1 MQSITYEVRVT
12 DSVQDQVERAIPCWS
27 MTEAGRVKTFLLR
40 QMILETESE
49 REGTPLP
56 SSEDIESIM
65 YDKYQKSVVIVEVER
80 AMESPTFS
88 DILKP

>member
-1 MQSITYEVRVT
+1 
-12 DSVQDQVERAIPCWS
+12 